1 MVKNKT
7 KYEVAETINQIYE
20 SLSERGKI
28 MVFTYSN
35 AIRDKEIADMQT
47 RQQAAKEPELVEQ

>member
-1 MVKNKT
+1 MAKDKT
-7 KYEVAETINQIYE
+7 KYEAADTINQIFE
-20 SLSERGKI
+20 SLSEQGKI

-47 RQQAAKEPELVEQ
+47 RQQASKEPELVAQ

>member
-1 MVKNKT
+1 MAKDKT
-7 KYEVAETINQIYE
+7 KYDSGETIEQIIA
-20 SLSERGKI
+20 SLSEQGKI

-47 RQQAAKEPELVEQ
+47 RQRAAKEPELVAQ